1 MSDSDPSSSG
11 PLRER
16 NKQRIRHEIADAA
29 MNLAI
34 ARGLSQFTAD
44 DIAAAAE
51 VGRATFFRYF
61 DSKESAVVV
70 GFYERKLKELVDTLG
85 TAPSKLGPVDALIW
99 TFNTLGADFD
109 QQSKLLRL
117 LAQMLLASPS
127 LRAKALD
134 YQTSYEQAIA
144 TAIAGR
150 YADLGPDD
158 LRPRWLA
165 ASTLAVCT
173 TCVYHWS
180 ASDRERDLPKLVTA
194 ALQQLKAGFDTGIA
208 GKPQGRRIP
217 GRVRSR
223 S

>member
-1 MSDSDPSSSG
+1 MSDSDPSSPG
-11 PLRER
+11 PLRAR

-34 ARGLSQFTAD
+34 ERGLSQFTAD
-44 DIAAAAE
+44 DIAGASQ

-85 TAPSKLGPVDALIW
+85 AAPPRLGPVDALIW
-99 TFNTLGADFD
+99 SFRKLGDDFD
-109 QQSKLLRL
+109 RQSKLVRL
-117 LAQMLLASPS
+117 LAQMLLTSPN

-144 TAIAGR
+144 AALAGR
-150 YADLGPDD
+150 YGRLSADD

-173 TCVYHWS
+173 ACVYHWS
-180 ASDRERDLPKLVTA
+180 AGESTRKLPELVMA
-194 ALQQLKAGFDTGIA
+194 ALEQLKAGFDTIA
-208 GKPQGRRIP
+208 TTRARR
-217 GRVRSR
+217 R
-223 S
+223 

>member
-1 MSDSDPSSSG
+1 MSEPDHSHPG

-34 ARGLSQFTAD
+34 ARGLGQFTAD
-44 DIAAAAE
+44 DIAAVAQ

-85 TAPSKLGPVDALIW
+85 TAPPKLGPVDALIW
-99 TFNTLGADFD
+99 SFRKLGADFD
-109 QQSKLLRL
+109 RQSKLLRL
-117 LAQMLLASPS
+117 LAQMLLTSPS

-134 YQTSYEQAIA
+134 YQSSYEQAIA
-144 TAIAGR
+144 TALAGR
-150 YADLGPDD
+150 YGALSPDD

-165 ASTLAVCT
+165 ASTLAVST
-173 TCVYHWS
+173 ACVYHWS
-180 ASDRERDLPKLVTA
+180 ADESAHNLPDLVVA
-194 ALQQLKAGFDTGIA
+194 ALQQLKAGFDTTA
-208 GKPQGRRIP
+208 TAKTRR
-217 GRVRSR
+217 R
-223 S
+223 